1 MSRAATT
8 RPQDSRAAPLRNRDF
23 RLLMGFRIF
32 TILSYQCVAVTVGWH
47 VYELTR
53 DPWMLGLIGLA
64 EVLPYF
70 CVAPFAGYLVDVLP
84 RRRLGAFAA
93 ACLAIT
99 PLLLVAI
106 ATGWWAATGTAAI
119 YAAIALTGCVRAFL
133 GPVYNALFARVLPRE
148 QYVRGAGV
156 GSIVFQSGLV
166 TGPAIG
172 GLLVGWSGKP
182 VAYGVAAVFAACA
195 AMAMLRLRVSE
206 PAPQLQRAPIFA
218 SIAEGAR
225 FVFGHQVLLGALA
238 LDMFAVMFG
247 GAISLAPAF
256 IQEILHYGPEG
267 LGILRA
273 APALGAVAVGIW
285 LARHPLDRHA
295 GRILLLSV
303 VGFGLCMVGFG
314 LSGAFWLSASFLL
327 LSGVCDGVSVVT
339 RSTIMQLA
347 TPDHMRGRVSSIN
360 GLFVGSSNEI
370 GAFYAGSMARLLGL
384 VPAVVL
390 GGCVT
395 MGVAAV
401 TAWRAPELR
410 TLHLGKL
417 GLGKR
422 D

>member
-1 MSRAATT
+1 
-8 RPQDSRAAPLRNRDF
+8 
-23 RLLMGFRIF
+23 
-32 TILSYQCVAVTVGWH
+32 
-47 VYELTR
+47 
-53 DPWMLGLIGLA
+53 
-64 EVLPYF
+64 
-70 CVAPFAGYLVDVLP
+70 VLP
-84 RRRLGAFAA
+84 R
-93 ACLAIT
+93 
-99 PLLLVAI
+99 V
-106 ATGWWAATGTAAI
+106 
-119 YAAIALTGCVRAFL
+119 
-133 GPVYNALFARVLPRE
+133 
-148 QYVRGAGV
+148 QYVRGASL

-172 GLLVGWSGKP
+172 GFLVGWGGKP
-182 VAYGVAAVFAACA
+182 VAYAVAAVFAVVA
-195 AMAMLRLRVSE
+195 AAAMLRMQVTE

-256 IQEILHYGPEG
+256 IKEILHYGPQG

-285 LARHPLDRHA
+285 LARHPLDRNA
-295 GRILLLSV
+295 GRILLAAV
-303 VGFGLCMVGFG
+303 VGFGLCMIGFG
-314 LSGAFWLSASFLL
+314 LSRLFWLSAFFLL
-327 LSGVCDGVSVVT
+327 LSGVCDGISVVT

-347 TPDHMRGRVSSIN
+347 TPDDMRGRVSSIN

-410 TLHLGKL
+410 RLHFGRMSPPPDTKNPA
-417 GLGKR
+417 
-422 D
+422 